1 VAIYLGLGVVLAMV
15 VGYWAIE
22 QMLYF
27 PSTTYVSPSGRC
39 ELVVLARWRLFAMP
53 GQGRDGPGRVELR
66 EVGAWW
72 RLGAAELPI
81 MSLFEEPVWESG
93 RVSVGKVL
101 EIEAP
106 PICGYPVG

>member
-1 VAIYLGLGVVLAMV
+1 VVTIYLWLGAVLAMV

-22 QMLYF
+22 RMLYF
-27 PSTTYVSPSGRC
+27 PSAKYVSPSGRC
-39 ELVVLARWRLFAMP
+39 ELVVLAKRRLFAMP
-53 GQGRDGPGRVELR
+53 GQGSDGPGKVELR
-66 EVGAWW
+66 EVGAWR

-81 MSLFEEPVWESG
+81 MSLFEEPVWERG

-106 PICGYPVG
+106 PICGA